1 MHDAPFSLRFL
12 YDKEI
17 YSYVSELY
25 LKQSLSK
32 ALVSLNDLHAFLALV
47 KSPRLLTILCE
58 CALHLYVLLVPCK
71 GLIRR

>member
-1 MHDAPFSLRFL
+1 
-12 YDKEI
+12 
-17 YSYVSELY
+17 
-25 LKQSLSK
+25 
-32 ALVSLNDLHAFLALV
+32 V